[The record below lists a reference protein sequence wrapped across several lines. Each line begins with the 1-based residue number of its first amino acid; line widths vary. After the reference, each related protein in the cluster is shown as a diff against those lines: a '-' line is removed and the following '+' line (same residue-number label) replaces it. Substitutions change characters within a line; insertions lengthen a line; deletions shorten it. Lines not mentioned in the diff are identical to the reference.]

1 MPSADL
7 WLLAQQGNPQALETV
22 FKMQNPEPTWVIKV
36 RLQDNCLQVLL
47 EAEPTPEKQRAVALV
62 QGFLAHLQPLAL
74 TSAQTVRIWGRQRGQ
89 LLADWREDIELAAF
103 LKTQPEP
110 PPTPIAVSE
119 DFTQEPEPARPLSAP
134 ASSAAA
140 AAAGLEP
147 EAVLETRVTEASS
160 DQPEPAEPGQ
170 ELESVLETL
179 VTEVLSDPPALTDIQ
194 PEQVGTAPLVAEAL
208 NEPSG
213 LTESLLPE
221 EPEGVLASLS
231 AELEAIESGLEPE
244 NGVRDRSDPPDLM
257 GLGLEPE
264 GSSATP
270 AQEPEATGAV
280 HPPEIDNR
288 LADLAANPAS
298 LFVSGAALLSDLMPA
313 AAPETA
319 PAEAVAE
326 ALRGA
331 ERDLENPSLSSES
344 RAEAGLPDREVEA
357 VTADRDTVH
366 ILDDP
371 LEPISDEQ
379 TFPITSPPPDVTDD
393 MTDEVADEV
402 ADDEVTD
409 DEVTDDLALEG
420 QALELHGALETEARD
435 WEPAGPTS
443 AAVAAAEAVVAMPS
457 AIVPPRS
464 PQDGA
469 AAEDEA
475 EWFLRPEIVVVVLF
489 ALFVI
494 IWQTYEAIL
503 EEVDS
508 SDASLS
514 SSALA
519 RRLNTTRRT
528 INRLKK
534 QSDFAQWSQSRDP
547 DGIAWVYGENGR
559 FSPVLTPTLGSE

>member
-22 FKMQNPEPTWVIKV
+22 FKMQNPEPSWVIKV

-74 TSAQTVRIWGRQRGQ
+74 TTAQTLRIWGRQRGQ
-89 LLADWREDIELAAF
+89 LLADWREDMEISAF
-103 LKTQPEP
+103 LKTQQEL
-110 PPTPIAVSE
+110 PPTPIAVPE
-119 DFTQEPEPARPLSAP
+119 DSTQKPEPTSPPSAP
-134 ASSAAA
+134 ASIAAGVA
-140 AAAGLEP
+140 EGLEP
-147 EAVLETRVTEASS
+147 EAVLETLVTEAPS
-160 DQPEPAEPGQ
+160 DQPE
-170 ELESVLETL
+170 
-179 VTEVLSDPPALTDIQ
+179 LTDIQ
-194 PEQVGTAPLVAEAL
+194 PEQVGTAPQVAEEL
-208 NEPSG
+208 NKHSE
-213 LTESLLPE
+213 LTEPLPE
-221 EPEGVLASLS
+221 ERQGVLASLS
-231 AELEAIESGLEPE
+231 DEREAIESGLEPE
-244 NGVRDRSDPPDLM
+244 NGVLDRSDQPDLM
-257 GLGLEPE
+257 GLEPEPE
-264 GSSATP
+264 GISATP
-270 AQEPEATGAV
+270 EQELEAKGEA
-280 HPPEIDNR
+280 HAPEIDNR

-298 LFVSGAALLSDLMPA
+298 LLVSGAALLSELMPE

-326 ALRGA
+326 ALRGP
-331 ERDLENPSLSSES
+331 EQDLENPILPSES
-344 RAEAGLPDREVEA
+344 RVEAELPDREVED
-357 VTADRDTVH
+357 VTSDRETVH
-366 ILDDP
+366 IPDAP
-371 LEPISDEQ
+371 LEQISDKQ
-379 TFPITSPPPDVTDD
+379 TFPLASPPPNVT
-393 MTDEVADEV
+393 
-402 ADDEVTD
+402 DDEVTD
-409 DEVTDDLALEG
+409 DEVTDDLELEG
-420 QALELHGALETEARD
+420 QALELHSALETETSD

-443 AAVAAAEAVVAMPS
+443 AAVAPAEAAVA
-457 AIVPPRS
+457 APPPIAPPPS
-464 PQDGA
+464 PQDGT

-519 RRLNTTRRT
+519 RRLSTTRRT

-547 DGIAWVYGENGR
+547 DGIGWVYGENGR
-559 FSPVLTPTLGSE
+559 FSPVLTPTPGLE